1 MTKDEFIQK
10 YIGINMQLGFIEF
23 AHKRRLIDQK
33 IYIDYLLKFKTELEI
48 LKLNKPF

>member
-23 AHKRRLIDQK
+23 AHKRGLIDLK
-33 IYIDYLLKFKTELEI
+33 FYVDYLFKMKTELEI
-48 LKLNKPF
+48 LKLKC